1 MSEPEISRR
10 CSSCGASVR
19 PHSLFCPQCGHGMV
33 TPTSTPE
40 DASSD
45 KQSAHE
51 MVADEAAT
59 QTFETVA
66 VESARTDP
74 STTPLKEPAA
84 EKPSM
89 SGRDAIHRATDAAR
103 AGFEDNVR
111 RPVKKLRKVSGVV
124 IDQAAYDPSLR
135 FLLVAGIMFLLFLV
149 LLILSKLVG

>member
-1 MSEPEISRR
+1 
-10 CSSCGASVR
+10 
-19 PHSLFCPQCGHGMV
+19 MV
-33 TPTSTPE
+33 APTSTPE

-45 KQSAHE
+45 KQPAHE
-51 MVADEAAT
+51 MVADQAAT
-59 QTFETVA
+59 QTFETIA
-66 VESARTDP
+66 VESRTDP
-74 STTPLKEPAA
+74 STNPLKEPAAA

-135 FLLVAGIMFLLFLV
+135 FLLVAGVMFLLFLV

>member
-1 MSEPEISRR
+1 
-10 CSSCGASVR
+10 
-19 PHSLFCPQCGHGMV
+19 MV

-45 KQSAHE
+45 KQPARE